1 MNKKNIIQVLIIF
14 ACFVASGIVIYNNFL
29 KKEELPS
36 FSVGQVEKVG
46 QKQDGQI
53 LPQGA
58 TFDLKSVEDS
68 KLRFNLIDYPKVSLP
83 SDIGLD
89 TQNILKPLVLSQ
101 DGTNTIKK

>member
-1 MNKKNIIQVLIIF
+1 MNKKNLIQVLIIV
-14 ACFVASGIVIYNNFL
+14 ACFAASAIVIYNNFL
-29 KKEELPS
+29 KKEELPPS
-36 FSVGQVEKVG
+36 AVGQNEKVG

-53 LPQGA
+53 LPGGA
-58 TFDLKSVEDS
+58 TFDLKSVKES

-89 TQNILKPLVLSQ
+89 TENILKPLVLLQ